1 MDNHRFCVSFQIG
14 AVVGLVMIFGIIA
27 VGSYLYP
34 EIYTSS
40 WRVWLA
46 AVLLPLIGLAI
57 GYIASSIFCMPQASR
72 RAIAIETGC
81 QNAALCVTIITISY
95 DADVFLHVAVYAEL
109 FVVCGFPITFC
120 FIGLFYLHK
129 FFCAKDKTHQVELK
143 CYEKK
148 IAEDNEAVLVKY

>member
-1 MDNHRFCVSFQIG
+1 MSECGTLHNNHYN
-14 AVVGLVMIFGIIA
+14 LV
-27 VGSYLYP
+27 
-34 EIYTSS
+34 
-40 WRVWLA
+40 R
-46 AVLLPLIGLAI
+46 
-57 GYIASSIFCMPQASR
+57 CR
-72 RAIAIETGC
+72 R
-81 QNAALCVTIITISY
+81 
-95 DADVFLHVAVYAEL
+95 FLHVAVYAEL